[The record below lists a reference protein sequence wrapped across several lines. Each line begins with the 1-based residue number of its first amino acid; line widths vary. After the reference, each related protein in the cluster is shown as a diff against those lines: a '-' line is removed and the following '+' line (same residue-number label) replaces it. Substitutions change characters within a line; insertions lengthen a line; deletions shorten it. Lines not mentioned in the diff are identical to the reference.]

1 MSYQI
6 SFTPE
11 AEKVLTKYKKSNPNA
26 FKKFLKLIPELAEH
40 PKTVNGL
47 TKLLNIF
54 NKIFMMNSIRIMIIY
69 FKNFILKQSI
79 I

>member
-40 PKTVNGL
+40 PKQEQDTPN
-47 TKLLNIF
+47 LLF
-54 NKIFMMNSIRIMIIY
+54 RVT
-69 FKNFILKQSI
+69 L
-79 I
+79 